1 MSLMSVSQYAKHAG
15 MSRQAL
21 YNWESHEG
29 FPPRVDGKIDQEAC
43 DTYLARY
50 RSASD
55 PRTKNA
61 RGKTRP
67 APAGQA
73 QGSAPVE
80 GSASVEMSVAEI
92 KRIMASGAGKVAGM
106 DPDER
111 AQLAAKAV
119 ELFVIEGPY
128 NPPVTFGGYRLSIVE
143 TPDDEIGQIIAG
155 GAFGLTA
162 YDVVYEC
169 RDYTLTLMSDETEET
184 AMRRVI
190 PSLLYALAD
199 DTH

>member
-43 DTYLARY
+43 DAYLTRY
-50 RSASD
+50 RSVSD

-61 RGKTRP
+61 RSKTKP
-67 APAGQA
+67 ARAGEVL
-73 QGSAPVE
+73 GSALVD
-80 GSASVEMSVAEI
+80 MSVAEI
-92 KRIMASGAGKVAGM
+92 KRILASGADKVAGM

-111 AQLAAKAV
+111 AQVATKAV
-119 ELFVIEGPY
+119 ELFLSEGPY

-155 GAFGLTA
+155 GAFGLSA

-169 RDYTLTLMSDETEET
+169 RDYILTLMSDETEET

-199 DTH
+199 DTD

>member
-29 FPPRVDGKIDQEAC
+29 FPARVDGKIDQQAC

-50 RSASD
+50 RSTSD

-61 RGKTRP
+61 RGKTKTAR
-67 APAGQA
+67 AGEV
-73 QGSAPVE
+73 QGYTL
-80 GSASVEMSVAEI
+80 VEMSVAEI
-92 KRIMASGAGKVAGM
+92 KRIMASGTGKVSGM

-119 ELFVIEGPY
+119 ELFLSEGPY
-128 NPPVTFGGYRLSIVE
+128 SPPVTFGGYRLSIVE

-155 GAFGLTA
+155 GAFGLFA
-162 YDVVYEC
+162 YDVIYEC
-169 RDYTLTLMSDETEET
+169 RDYLLTLMSDETEET

-199 DTH
+199 DTD

>member
-29 FPPRVDGKIDQEAC
+29 FPPRVDGKIDQDAC
-43 DTYLARY
+43 DAYLARY

-61 RGKTRP
+61 RSKTK
-67 APAGQA
+67 
-73 QGSAPVE
+73 PVRAAE
-80 GSASVEMSVAEI
+80 VLGNALVEMSVAEI
-92 KRIMASGAGKVAGM
+92 KRIMASDAGKVAGM

-111 AQLAAKAV
+111 AQVAAKAV
-119 ELFVIEGPY
+119 ELFVSEGPY
-128 NPPVTFGGYRLSIVE
+128 NLPVTFGGYRLSIVE

-155 GAFGLTA
+155 AAFGLSA
-162 YDVVYEC
+162 DDVVFEC

-199 DTH
+199 DTD

>member
-29 FPPRVDGKIDQEAC
+29 FPPRVDGKIDQDAC
-43 DTYLARY
+43 DAYLARY

-61 RGKTRP
+61 RSKTKP
-67 APAGQA
+67 ARAGEVL
-73 QGSAPVE
+73 GNVL
-80 GSASVEMSVAEI
+80 VEMSVAEI
-92 KRIMASGAGKVAGM
+92 KHIVASGADKVAGIAH
-106 DPDER
+106 DER
-111 AQLAAKAV
+111 AKLAAKAV
-119 ELFVIEGPY
+119 ELFLSEGPY
-128 NPPVTFGGYRLSIVE
+128 NPPATFGGYRLSIVE

-155 GAFGLTA
+155 GAFGLSA
-162 YDVVYEC
+162 YDVIYEC

-184 AMRRVI
+184 AIRRVI

-199 DTH
+199 DTD

>member
-15 MSRQAL
+15 LSRQAL
-21 YNWESHEG
+21 YNWEAKQG
-29 FPPRVDGKIDQEAC
+29 FPARVDGKIDQLAC
-43 DTYLARY
+43 DAYLARY

-61 RGKTRP
+61 RGKTKS

-73 QGSAPVE
+73 QGSAL
-80 GSASVEMSVAEI
+80 VEMSVAEI
-92 KRIMASGAGKVAGM
+92 KRIIVSGAGKVAGM

-119 ELFVIEGPY
+119 ELFVSEGPY

-143 TPDDEIGQIIAG
+143 TPDVEIGQIIAG
-155 GAFGLTA
+155 GAFGLSA
-162 YDVVYEC
+162 YDVIYEC

-199 DTH
+199 DTD

>member
-29 FPPRVDGKIDQEAC
+29 FPARVDGKIDQEVC
-43 DTYLARY
+43 DAYLARY

-61 RGKTRP
+61 RGKIKP
-67 APAGQA
+67 APAGQV
-73 QGSAPVE
+73 QGNTL
-80 GSASVEMSVAEI
+80 VEMSVAEI
-92 KRIMASGAGKVAGM
+92 KSIIASGGGKVAGM

-119 ELFVIEGPY
+119 VI
-128 NPPVTFGGYRLSIVE
+128 LS
-143 TPDDEIGQIIAG
+143 
-155 GAFGLTA
+155 
-162 YDVVYEC
+162 
-169 RDYTLTLMSDETEET
+169 S
-184 AMRRVI
+184 
-190 PSLLYALAD
+190 
-199 DTH
+199 